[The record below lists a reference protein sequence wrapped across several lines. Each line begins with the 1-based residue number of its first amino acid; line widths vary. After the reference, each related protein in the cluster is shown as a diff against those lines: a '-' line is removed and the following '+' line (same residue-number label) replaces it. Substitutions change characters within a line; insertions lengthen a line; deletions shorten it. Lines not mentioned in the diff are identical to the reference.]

1 MPFNVGDIFRTSSP
15 VRGAT
20 GKTNAQRAVA
30 CSCPACTGLECL
42 QRPRF
47 FAGQLLSEAELNNE
61 MDYILAKQRLHN
73 RYLHGV
79 GTVCGLEVVCSNCDG
94 QVVIKPGYAID
105 PCGNDIVVCEEQ
117 QFDVLKAIQACCDAV
132 KKKNK
137 TVCDPYQPFNPG
149 CTGQEEHW
157 CITIAYQ
164 ETPTQPVT
172 PLRAKSKTCSCA
184 GSCSGVGSCGCSGS
198 NGSTSSNGCST
209 ATAPTTATSTA
220 CEPTRILEGFTLGVV
235 PDPETCATSDT
246 LLQDTLLANVIQC
259 FSPLLN
265 IKSAFSRTTADIL
278 GLSLSSS
285 LVNSQF
291 QNSEAYLACC
301 QFRQYVINLFTG
313 ADFAIKCKAL
323 NVFDAIVC
331 PQPPSSQAGNDS
343 SGSDP
348 TYLKLIQENILK
360 TLLMLAELIR
370 DCVCSAFLPSC
381 PTDPGDDRLILAC
394 LTIKDGTITNICNF
408 GCRQFA
414 GGFPSFFYW
423 LSLIPVVPLFKLLL
437 DDICCSPA
445 FLTTNSPLVN
455 NVAKLDPG
463 GTLLKAVTEGNFA
476 LPHMV
481 MDRAMD
487 LFQKFSLQ
495 GITNS
500 VPSNGLNLARLRGM
514 SVENAAASLKQFQIS
529 FEDRQVNSRTEV
541 PILPDTPTSLGD
553 VVNPFAK
560 AGDHVVLFETAGQVV
575 EVQHAGTVSYAAVAD
590 MSRQIAALQADI
602 ADLKNAQAGKE

>member
-1 MPFNVGDIFRTSSP
+1 
-15 VRGAT
+15 
-20 GKTNAQRAVA
+20 
-30 CSCPACTGLECL
+30 
-42 QRPRF
+42 
-47 FAGQLLSEAELNNE
+47 

-79 GTVCGLEVVCSNCDG
+79 GTVCGLEVACSNCDG

-105 PCGNDIVVCEEQ
+105 PCGNDIVVCQEQ

-164 ETPTQPVT
+164 ERPTQPVT

-198 NGSTSSNGCST
+198 NGSTQSNGCST

-235 PDPETCATSDT
+235 PDPETCATSET
-246 LLQDTLLANVIQC
+246 LLQNTLLANVIQC

-265 IKSAFSRTTADIL
+265 IRNAFSQTAAQVL
-278 GLSLSSS
+278 ELSLTSS
-285 LVNSQF
+285 LIDSKI
-291 QNSEAYLACC
+291 QNSDAYLACC

-323 NVFDAIVC
+323 KVFDAIVC
-331 PQPPSSQAGNDS
+331 PQPPPSQADKNS

-348 TYLKLIQENILK
+348 AYLKLIQENILR
-360 TLLMLAELIR
+360 TFIMLAELIR
-370 DCVCSAFLPSC
+370 DCVCDAFLPSC

-394 LTIKDGTITNICNF
+394 LTIKDGAITDICNF

-414 GGFPSFFYW
+414 GSFPSFFYW

-437 DDICCSPA
+437 DDLCCSPA

-476 LPHMV
+476 LPRMV

-487 LFQKFSLQ
+487 IFQKFSLP

-500 VPSNGLNLARLRGM
+500 IPANGLNLATLRGM

-529 FEDRQVNSRTEV
+529 FEDRQVSSRTEI
-541 PILPDTPTSLGD
+541 PILPDTPTALGD

-590 MSRQIAALQADI
+590 MSRQIASLQADI
-602 ADLKNAQAGKE
+602 ADLKNAQARKKK